1 MQSSAAAGPGDSD
14 GPGPGPRRGDQQ
26 QQRRQ
31 PPHAVAGSYAAL
43 TVSTPGK
50 LILMGEHAV
59 VYGRPALVAAIDLR
73 LRARFSSPAQP
84 PTPGSI
90 EIDLPGLA
98 HRVAASW
105 EDVLG
110 YARRARDGWA
120 AYAAQPAVE
129 SFLTLRGDDPAH
141 IVKVALGEA
150 AAALGE
156 AAAAPPLHLRIESD
170 LPIGSGFGS
179 SAAAAVAVVA
189 GYSLWRGPALAAAGR
204 RGPNSG
210 ATAGGFVPGRG
221 SDTADT
227 GDAAEAA
234 DPGDAGD
241 PGVAWD
247 LDLAAV
253 ERLALEAERRQHGL
267 PSGVDTA
274 TSLHGGLLWARRPPG
289 GELSCERLATSSPL
303 LGRLRVFHTG
313 MPPEPTGAVVAAVR
327 ADRDRDPAGHE
338 RLFDRMEAATA
349 ALRAELARA
358 AEDSAIVVALLREH
372 EACLEALGVVPAPVR
387 ALVRQVEA
395 AGGAAKVSG
404 AGSLAGP
411 GAGSLLVYHSAP
423 ARIAEWE
430 FLRPFPVHP
439 VHLGAAGFRRETP

>member
-1 MQSSAAAGPGDSD
+1 MPHSAGAGAGPRQGEPPSALD
-14 GPGPGPRRGDQQ
+14 GPHP
-26 QQRRQ
+26 
-31 PPHAVAGSYAAL
+31 SL

-73 LRARFSSPAQP
+73 LRASFSP
-84 PTPGSI
+84 PDTAPGAGGRQRI

-98 HRVAASW
+98 HRTTASW
-105 EDVLG
+105 DEVLG
-110 YARRARDGWA
+110 YAESARDGWA

-129 SFLTLRGDDPAH
+129 TFLALRGDDPAH

-156 AAAAPPLHLRIESD
+156 LPATAPPLCLRIESD
-170 LPIGSGFGS
+170 LPVGSGFGS

-189 GYSLWRGPALAAAGR
+189 GYSLWRPPRDPAHR
-204 RGPNSG
+204 SPV
-210 ATAGGFVPGRG
+210 GG
-221 SDTADT
+221 
-227 GDAAEAA
+227 
-234 DPGDAGD
+234 
-241 PGVAWD
+241 
-247 LDLAAV
+247 LDLAVV
-253 ERLALEAERRQHGL
+253 EQLALEAERRQHGL

-289 GELSCERLATSSPL
+289 GALACEPLAAASPL

-313 MPPEPTGAVVAAVR
+313 MPPESTGAVVAAVR
-327 ADRDRDPAGHE
+327 ARRDRDPHGHE

-349 ALRAELARA
+349 GLRAELALPS
-358 AEDSAIVVALLREH
+358 EDPDRVVALMREH

-387 ALVRQVEA
+387 ALIRQVEA

-411 GAGSLLVYHSAP
+411 GAGSLLVYHAAP
-423 ARIAEWE
+423 AHIADWA
-430 FLRPFPVHP
+430 FLRPFPLHP